1 MFYSIDTCVIH
12 VSVMNMHTCTHIFI
26 SRTKVPLVWYIH
38 TYIHAYIHIYIYIY
52 VYVCVCV
59 YMFMCVYVC
68 VCVYVRTYL
77 YMYDETS
84 TIMTGES
91 ARLPNNNSAKSSTRG
106 AATCSELRLEGRA
119 ACLAMTRTTM
129 TTKPCN
135 HALVE
140 DDCYLHTA
148 VHVWPSTRA
157 SHWSVLHRSLKG
169 KPEQPSWWP
178 TA

>member
-1 MFYSIDTCVIH
+1 MFYSIDTCVCHEYAHMYTYFHKQNKSTIG
-12 VSVMNMHTCTHIFI
+12 M
-26 SRTKVPLVWYIH
+26 IH
-38 TYIHAYIHIYIYIY
+38 TYIHAYIHIYMC
-52 VYVCVCV
+52 VYVCMCA

-148 VHVWPSTRA
+148 VHV
-157 SHWSVLHRSLKG
+157 
-169 KPEQPSWWP
+169 
-178 TA
+178 